1 MSTHSQ
7 LQSGY
12 LAVVTR
18 AHSRLTTYGAQLA
31 STVRGELAGARE
43 DRGAAMAEYGIL
55 IFFVGLA
62 AFGILVLFGAEVWE
76 LFRSTE
82 EGFDSSTKIPP
93 PAD

>member
-1 MSTHSQ
+1 MSTNSQ
-7 LQSGY
+7 LHSGY
-12 LAVVTR
+12 HAVVTR
-18 AHSRLTTYGAQLA
+18 AHSRLTTFGEELA
-31 STVRGELAGARE
+31 STARGVLAEARE
-43 DRGAAMAEYGIL
+43 DRGAAMAEYGVL

-82 EGFDSSTKIPP
+82 EGFDSSTKVPP